1 MTATAA
7 GAGRALALLLAI
19 NLFNYL
25 DRFVLAAVLPKI
37 AADPAVGPLSKAEQG
52 LLATAFMVAYLA
64 FSPLFGWLGDRGRR
78 WLLVGVGVVLW
89 SLASGA
95 SGLATGYVMLLLTRC
110 LVGVG
115 EAAYGPVAPSVL
127 SDLYPIETRGKVMA
141 WFYVAIPVGGA
152 LGFLFGGLV
161 ADSPLGWRW
170 AFLLVVPPG
179 LVLGLLC
186 FLMRETPVGANDGG
200 GEPRRSPTAA
210 DYRVLVR
217 VPSYVLNTVA
227 TTALSF
233 TVGGIATWMPTYIY
247 ERQAFYQWTDE
258 ARDVGRPRRP
268 ATTGKGGLFLG
279 SPRRSSIAS
288 SKAVSSPQM

>member
-7 GAGRALALLLAI
+7 GANRALALLLAI

-52 LLATAFMVAYLA
+52 ALATAFMVAYLA
-64 FSPLFGWLGDRGRR
+64 FSPIFGWLGDRGKR
-78 WLLVGVGVVLW
+78 WLLVGVGVTLW

-95 SGLATGYVMLLLTRC
+95 SGLASGYVMLLLTRC
-110 LVGVG
+110 FVGVG

-152 LGFLFGGLV
+152 FGFLFGGLI
-161 ADSPLGWRW
+161 ADSTFGGLLAHPLGWRW

-179 LVLGLLC
+179 LILGGLC
-186 FLMRETPVGANDGG
+186 FLMRDTPIGAGG
-200 GEPRRSPTAA
+200 GVPPGRPGAAAGGGGPRP
-210 DYRVLVR
+210 
-217 VPSYVLNTVA
+217 VPLGTRPHPVIRPEHR
-227 TTALSF
+227 
-233 TVGGIATWMPTYIY
+233 G
-247 ERQAFYQWTDE
+247 
-258 ARDVGRPRRP
+258 PRRP
-268 ATTGKGGLFLG
+268 
-279 SPRRSSIAS
+279 
-288 SKAVSSPQM
+288 